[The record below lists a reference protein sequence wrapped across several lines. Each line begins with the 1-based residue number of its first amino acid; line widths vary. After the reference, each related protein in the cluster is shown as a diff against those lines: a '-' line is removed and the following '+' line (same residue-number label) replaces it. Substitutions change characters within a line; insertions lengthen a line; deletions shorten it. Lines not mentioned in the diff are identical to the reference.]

1 MNKNARRLAMGYE
14 VGAKAPLSS
23 LCFEVRD
30 FVYNIFTSECRRHE
44 PIPQRT
50 EGPCSYLKGERKGE
64 VKLWN

>member
-1 MNKNARRLAMGYE
+1 MSKDARRLAMGYE
-14 VGAKAPLSS
+14 VEAKASLSS
-23 LCFEVRD
+23 LRFEIRD

-50 EGPCSYLKGERKGE
+50 EGPCSYLKGERKSE